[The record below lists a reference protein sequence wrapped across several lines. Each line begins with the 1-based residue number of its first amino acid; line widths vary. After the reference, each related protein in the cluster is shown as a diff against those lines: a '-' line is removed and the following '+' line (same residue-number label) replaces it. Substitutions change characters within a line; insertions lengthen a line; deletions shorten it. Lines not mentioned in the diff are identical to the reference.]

1 MSYLRR
7 ERDKESESEL
17 DYQPTRTLNRSK
29 RVKVSSPSKKPNTR
43 FGGYTLNDEEEKELD
58 LMNKSYNRWSR
69 KYDELYA
76 MNEDLYETLRL
87 ANDIHESVLI
97 NGRLSS
103 VIKMMNA
110 RLEMR
115 KIEQMYEIF
124 STSKTTEP
132 NYNPHDIPGEDRFC
146 S

>member
-1 MSYLRR
+1 MSYFRR
-7 ERDKESESEL
+7 ERDKESESEQ

-29 RVKVSSPSKKPNTR
+29 RVKVTPAKKANTT

-76 MNEDLYETLRL
+76 MNEDLHDTLRL
-87 ANDIHESVLI
+87 ANDIHESVPI

-124 STSKTTEP
+124 SSSKTTEP
-132 NYNPHDIPGEDRFC
+132 NYNPHDKPFEDRFC